1 MTRALLHRAW
11 RKIPY
16 SWRLSFFREL
26 APILAPRPSRHPKG
40 GMPIGIAGWF
50 SSASGLGE
58 GARLGYR
65 ALDVSG
71 MQPLGY
77 DLSSAFAQNDLPG
90 AITTRPLLPGGGGS
104 LIVHI
109 NGPYMPY
116 AMCALGRRQIAGR
129 RIIGYWAWELPRL
142 SDAWLPALKFV
153 HEIWVPSRFTQS
165 AIASATDLPVHVLP
179 HPLPESSAPRASRQD
194 FNLPADALIVLNA
207 LHLGSNFTRKI
218 RSPRS
223 QRSAALLEI
232 EAIASWSSSSAIRAT
247 CPGPGRSWM
256 RRSPGHRIFA

>member
-1 MTRALLHRAW
+1 
-11 RKIPY
+11 
-16 SWRLSFFREL
+16 
-26 APILAPRPSRHPKG
+26 
-40 GMPIGIAGWF
+40 MPIGIAGWF

-129 RIIGYWAWELPRL
+129 RIIGY
-142 SDAWLPALKFV
+142 
-153 HEIWVPSRFTQS
+153 
-165 AIASATDLPVHVLP
+165 
-179 HPLPESSAPRASRQD
+179 
-194 FNLPADALIVLNA
+194 
-207 LHLGSNFTRKI
+207 
-218 RSPRS
+218 
-223 QRSAALLEI
+223 
-232 EAIASWSSSSAIRAT
+232 
-247 CPGPGRSWM
+247 
-256 RRSPGHRIFA
+256 